1 VPRDRLRT
9 LPSGH
14 SVGELEQLVVETGY
28 SRFPVED
35 QAGSLLGYVHAKD
48 LLLLDQEPPEASYPS
63 DRVRPLPTVEPDAS
77 LDQVVQ
83 ELQEVGAHLAAVADA
98 DGGVDGVVMLED
110 TLEAL
115 AGAVRDRTHAWE
127 REGRSVHGR

>member
-1 VPRDRLRT
+1 M
-9 LPSGH
+9 
-14 SVGELEQLVVETGY
+14 
-28 SRFPVED
+28 
-35 QAGSLLGYVHAKD
+35 
-48 LLLLDQEPPEASYPS
+48 
-63 DRVRPLPTVEPDAS
+63 PTVEPDAS